1 MRRRTKVICTIG
13 PATNDWETLK
23 AMYESGMNVVRINMS
38 HASYDDA
45 ERTIRWVG
53 TLNRQVRYA
62 VPIILDTQGPEI
74 RTGPLEEP
82 MALTADMDVFMTST
96 TDDDGS
102 HDLPVIE
109 VQYRDFQDALSEG
122 DTIRLDN
129 GLINMVVLEKEPRGL
144 KCRVRDGGL
153 LRGRRHV
160 NLPGIHVNLPSI
172 TEKDKEDV
180 AFAQKHDLSFIAQ
193 SFVRNADD
201 VEAMRE
207 LLGTSH
213 QWVKIISKIENH
225 EGVAHAAEIAEK
237 SDGVMVARGDLGIE
251 TDMAALPTLQRNL
264 VESTIRRGRRCIVA
278 THLLESMVE
287 HPIPTR
293 AEVVD
298 VANAINEGVDAVMLS
313 AETSIGEY
321 PVRSVAQLV
330 RIAEE
335 QEKFPGLNF
344 ARSNESDSNRQMLAW
359 SAVELAERIHAA
371 GIVVLTRSGLAAD
384 MVTNCAPPQ
393 VPIFAFSNQS
403 HTRRRLMLNRGV
415 YAHRTAFSRDPEK
428 TIQTAMSVLRK
439 REGLKSDE
447 SVIVVSDVVG
457 QGGVDS
463 IQIRE
468 IGEEPS

>member
-1 MRRRTKVICTIG
+1 M
-13 PATNDWETLK
+13 
-23 AMYESGMNVVRINMS
+23 
-38 HASYDDA
+38 
-45 ERTIRWVG
+45 
-53 TLNRQVRYA
+53 
-62 VPIILDTQGPEI
+62 
-74 RTGPLEEP
+74 
-82 MALTADMDVFMTST
+82 
-96 TDDDGS
+96 
-102 HDLPVIE
+102 
-109 VQYRDFQDALSEG
+109 
-122 DTIRLDN
+122 
-129 GLINMVVLEKEPRGL
+129 
-144 KCRVRDGGL
+144 
-153 LRGRRHV
+153 
-160 NLPGIHVNLPSI
+160 
-172 TEKDKEDV
+172 
-180 AFAQKHDLSFIAQ
+180 
-193 SFVRNADD
+193 
-201 VEAMRE
+201 
-207 LLGTSH
+207 
-213 QWVKIISKIENH
+213 
-225 EGVAHAAEIAEK
+225 
-237 SDGVMVARGDLGIE
+237 
-251 TDMAALPTLQRNL
+251 
-264 VESTIRRGRRCIVA
+264 A